1 MLKLGSLSPKLSI
14 QTDCGYFSLTEQIG
28 KKVVIF
34 FFPRADTAGC
44 IKEAKQFSA
53 LGDAFTEENTV
64 VIGISKD
71 KPARLAKFR
80 LKHNLTCLLGA
91 DHETDLCEQF
101 GVWVKKSMYGKSFMG
116 VHRST
121 YLIDIDQKII
131 GFWPKVKVDGHAQ
144 DVLASVKALRPYQD
158 QIA

>member
-1 MLKLGSLSPKLSI
+1 MLKLGSLAPELSI
-14 QTDCGYFSLTEQIG
+14 QTDCGWFSLTEQIG

-34 FFPRADTAGC
+34 FFPRADTSGC

-53 LGDAFTEENTV
+53 LGDAFTKENTV

-91 DHETDLCEQF
+91 DHETDLCEKF

-116 VHRST
+116 IHRST
-121 YLIDIDQKII
+121 YLIDIDRKII
-131 GFWPKVKVDGHAQ
+131 SFWPKVKVDGHAQ
-144 DVLASVKALRPYQD
+144 DVLASVKALRP
-158 QIA
+158 